1 MLSWV
6 EISRSAI
13 EHNLKAFRELIGPSV
28 LLIPVV
34 KANAY
39 GHGILEVARICEEA
53 PEVDRLATVSLDEAL
68 LLRAGGIKKPIQVLS
83 FYPLDEDAIIE
94 SLKKNIILPIYRLD
108 QAKFIDR
115 VGERVGLTGVTHLKI
130 DAGTTRVGITL
141 DDMETFVSEI
151 KRLSHLRLEG
161 IWSHFSSS
169 EASSTITK
177 KQLSILMQAD
187 QIIKKHGIDAPIRHV
202 ACTAASLLYP
212 DSRLDAVRIGL
223 GTYGLYP
230 APFCR
235 KIIKLRPV
243 LSWKSTLIQVK
254 KVKKGT
260 KISYGGTYT
269 MKKAGTIGIIPIGY
283 YDGYDR
289 VWSNKAEVI
298 IKGRRCPIRGRI
310 CMNLMMVEINGESNA
325 KAGDIVTMIGQS
337 GKEEITADELA
348 ELSPGTI
355 NYEIT
360 TKINPHLTRIV
371 V

>member
-13 EHNLKAFRELIGPSV
+13 EHNLKAFRNLIGPSV

-39 GHGILEVARICEEA
+39 GHGILEVARICEETA
-53 PEVDRLATVSLDEAL
+53 EVDRLAVVNLDEAL

-94 SLKKNIILPIYRLD
+94 ALKKNIILPIYRLD
-108 QAKFIDR
+108 QAKFINR
-115 VGERVGLTGVTHLKI
+115 VGERLGLTGVAHLKI
-130 DAGTTRVGITL
+130 DVGTTRVGITL
-141 DDMETFVSEI
+141 DDMEVFVSELR
-151 KRLSHLRLEG
+151 KYSHLRLEG

-169 EASSTITK
+169 EADSAITK
-177 KQLSILMQAD
+177 KQLSTLIQAD
-187 QIIKKHGIDAPIRHV
+187 EIMKKHGIKVPLKHV

-230 APFCR
+230 APACQ

-260 KISYGGTYT
+260 KISYGGTHT
-269 MKKAGTIGIIPIGY
+269 MKKNGLIGIIPIGY

-289 VWSNKAEVI
+289 AWSNTAEVI
-298 IKGRRCPIRGRI
+298 INGRRCPIRGRI
-310 CMNLMMVEINGESNA
+310 CMNLMMVEIKNSSNT
-325 KAGDIVTMIGQS
+325 KAGDTVTLIGREVS
-337 GKEEITADELA
+337 AEITADELA
-348 ELSPGTI
+348 KLSPNTI

-360 TKINPHLTRIV
+360 TGINPLLPRIV